1 MTLFV
6 PKGFD
11 AVRELVAEGRPV
23 QVGRPEQS
31 LRIGLL
37 NLMPKKKIAERQF
50 ARLLSTDRHSVDLT
64 LLHMAGHRARHCPTD
79 YLNRVYRPAT
89 IGTIARLDG
98 LIVTGAP
105 IEHLEFCEVDYW
117 EKLAAILD
125 FARDSHMPAL
135 FICWAA
141 QAALYRYYG
150 VAKQPLQ
157 EKAFGVFPQHVLEP
171 RSEIVAGL
179 GPVFPT
185 PVSRHTTIK
194 PIDVLKHPGSLKLIA
209 GCDRTGPALVEDR
222 VTRSVYMFNHLEYEE
237 DTLQKEYLRDRLSGH
252 SIREPLDHCN
262 VASSGKIGEITW
274 GTTARRFFSNWLD
287 RVSVQSCLA
296 RRMKS
301 DRKVA

>member
-6 PKGFD
+6 PQGF
-11 AVRELVAEGRPV
+11 AAIRELLAEGCPLISGHPDRT
-23 QVGRPEQS
+23 

-50 ARLLSTDRHSVDLT
+50 ARLLSADSRNIELAP
-64 LLHMAGHRARHCPTD
+64 LHMASHQARHCPTF

-105 IEHLEFCEVDYW
+105 IEHLEFCDVDYW
-117 EKLAAILD
+117 RQLAAILD
-125 FARDSHMPAL
+125 FVRASHMPAL

-150 VAKQPLQ
+150 IAKKPLE
-157 EKAFGVFPQHVLEP
+157 EKAFGVFPQHIIE
-171 RSEIVAGL
+171 SGSDIAAGL

-185 PVSRHTTIK
+185 PVSRHTTVEPLDI
-194 PIDVLKHPGSLKLIA
+194 LKHPRSLKLVA
-209 GCDRTGPALVEDR
+209 GCDQTGPALVEDR
-222 VTRSVYMFNHLEYEE
+222 MTRSVYMFNHLEYET
-237 DTLQKEYLRDRLSGH
+237 DTLYKEYRRDRLSGH

-262 VASSGKIGEITW
+262 VASTGKIGDKTW
-274 GTTARRFFSNWLD
+274 GTTASRFFTNWLD
-287 RVSVQSCLA
+287 RVAVHACLA
-296 RRMKS
+296 HRIKT
-301 DRKVA
+301 DRKIA